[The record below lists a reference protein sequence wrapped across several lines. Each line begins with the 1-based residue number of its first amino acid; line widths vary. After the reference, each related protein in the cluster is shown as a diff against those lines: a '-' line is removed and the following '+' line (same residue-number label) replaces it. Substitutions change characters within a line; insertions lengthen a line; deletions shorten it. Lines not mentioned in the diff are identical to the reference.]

1 MSLTTFVTNQGLYCY
16 KVMPFGLKN
25 TGATYWMFSK
35 QIGRNMEVYV
45 DDMLVKSK
53 EIKTHLEDIQ
63 ETFDTLRRY
72 RMKLNPEKWVF
83 RVLLVKFLGFMVSQ
97 RRIEENPKKVK
108 AILDMTSPRTVKE
121 VQKLMGQVATINK
134 FVSKA
139 TTKCLPLFKTHK

>member
-97 RRIEENPKKVK
+97 
-108 AILDMTSPRTVKE
+108 
-121 VQKLMGQVATINK
+121 
-134 FVSKA
+134 
-139 TTKCLPLFKTHK
+139 